1 MPRRVAIVGIGQTRH
16 EESKD
21 DWVYWE
27 NDYEAARAALAD
39 AALKRTDIDT
49 VIVSGWD
56 AIDGRTLS
64 DMHTSMA
71 AGGYL
76 KDSSH
81 VGDDAIIALA
91 YGYLRIASGLY
102 DTCLAAGHGHRE
114 APVEAVT
121 RIVFDPLFA
130 RPVARNHT
138 ITQAMQANAYLHKFG
153 VSEEQAARVVVKN
166 RQNGTRNPYAHLRQ
180 AVSVEDV
187 LASPPVAYPLKVL
200 DCPPESVGGVAIIL
214 AAEEVVRRITDRPVW
229 IRGIGWAIES
239 YELGNRDLA
248 QMPSVTAAAQQ
259 AYQMAGIT
267 RPLEELDLAEV
278 HEATSF
284 HELMAYEA
292 LGFAEA
298 GQGANLMDDGQTE
311 MTGRLPVNPSGG
323 ALSTNIFGATGLVRV
338 AEAAL
343 QLRNEA
349 HGRQVAGARLALAHG
364 LSAIAGAAAPTNCV
378 VVLERG

>member
-21 DWVYWE
+21 HWVYWE

-39 AALKRTDIDT
+39 AALKRADIDT

-76 KDSSH
+76 KDSTH

-114 APVEAVT
+114 ASVEAVT

-138 ITQAMQANAYLHKFG
+138 ITQAMQANAYAHKHG
-153 VSEEQAARVVVKN
+153 ISEEQAARVVVKN

-180 AVSVEDV
+180 AVTAEEV
-187 LASPPVAYPLKVL
+187 LASPPVAYPLKAL

-239 YELGNRDLA
+239 YELA
-248 QMPSVTAAAQQ
+248 QMPSVTVAAQQ

-267 RPLEELDLAEV
+267 RPLEEFDLAEV

-298 GQGANLMDDGQTE
+298 GQGGRLMDEGATE
-311 MTGRLPVNPSGG
+311 MGGRLPVNPSGG

-343 QLRNEA
+343 QLRHEA

-364 LSAIAGAAAPTNCV
+364 LSAPAGAAAPTNCV
-378 VVLERG
+378 VVLEWG